1 MNENN
6 EDQSKSKQQ
15 QPKPESRLDA
25 EQYEMLLRCSQKK
38 DSTEWNQWRK
48 QSSRKDIFLNGAKL
62 KGAHLED
69 VNLKGAHLQG
79 ADLSDAYLKG
89 ADLSTAHLEG
99 AHLRHAH
106 LEGSYLYHA
115 HLEGAYLYETYMEG
129 ADLSNCH
136 LEDAAL
142 VQCHLE
148 DASLSSAYLSGADF
162 RRAHLDHAN
171 LCYTH
176 LEDANLKYAHLERAF
191 LVKAH
196 LENANFEQAIVD
208 ASTLFWACHV
218 DRGTNFRGV
227 GLDSVRIDT
236 GTKQLLEYNTRR
248 MNWELWY
255 PKQHWLLR
263 GLVRQFWQISDYGLS
278 TQQILTIF
286 FKLVIF
292 FAAIYYVWG
301 SIDYYLRDIKDYP
314 GIVSN
319 LFVDRHGVMVG
330 WWLVPLRTLYFSI
343 VTMTTLGFGDIYAN
357 AHSFWGHILLSVQ
370 VILGYVLLGALVTR
384 FAVLFTAGGPAG
396 KFETRNIRKDNKT
409 EKEKNTENTGN
420 KSWI

>member
-1 MNENN
+1 MGFDMNEKN
-6 EDQSKSKQQ
+6 EDQPKSKQE

-25 EQYEMLLRCSQKK
+25 EQYEILLRCSEKK
-38 DSTEWNQWRK
+38 DTTEWNQWRK
-48 QSSRKDIFLNGAKL
+48 QNPRKDIFLEGARL
-62 KGAHLED
+62 KGAHLEN
-69 VNLKGAHLQG
+69 VNLKGAHLEG

-89 ADLSTAHLEG
+89 AELSNCHLEG

-106 LEGSYLYHA
+106 LQGSYLYHA

-148 DASLSSAYLSGADF
+148 DASLSSAYLSGANF
-162 RRAHLDHAN
+162 KRAHLEHAN

-176 LEDANLKYAHLERAF
+176 LENANLKYAHLERAF

-208 ASTLFWACHV
+208 GSTLFWECRV
-218 DRGTNFRGV
+218 DRNTNFRGV
-227 GLDSVRIDT
+227 SLNTARIDT

-248 MNWELWY
+248 MNWEQWY
-255 PKQHWLLR
+255 EEHPRLR
-263 GLVRQFWQISDYGLS
+263 LPVKAFWQISDYGLS
-278 TQQILTIF
+278 TNQIIKIF
-286 FKLVIF
+286 FKLVIL
-292 FAAIYYVWG
+292 FAAVYYVWG
-301 SIDYYLRDIKDYP
+301 SIDYYLMDNENYP

-319 LFVDRHGVMVG
+319 LFVDRRGVTVV

-357 AHSFWGHILLSVQ
+357 AQSFWGHILLSVQ

-384 FAVLFTAGGPAG
+384 FAVLFTAGGPAAS
-396 KFETRNIRKDNKT
+396 FHS
-409 EKEKNTENTGN
+409 EKR
-420 KSWI
+420 

>member
-1 MNENN
+1 MNEKN
-6 EDQSKSKQQ
+6 EDQPKSKQE
-15 QPKPESRLDA
+15 QPKPESKLDA
-25 EQYEMLLRCSQKK
+25 EQYEILLRCSQMK
-38 DSTEWNQWRK
+38 DMTEWNQWRK
-48 QSSRKDIFLNGAKL
+48 QNSRKDIILEGARL
-62 KGAHLED
+62 KGAYLEK
-69 VNLKGAHLQG
+69 VNLKGAHLEG

-89 ADLSTAHLEG
+89 ADLSNCHLEG

-106 LEGSYLYHA
+106 LQGSYLYHA

-196 LENANFEQAIVD
+196 LENSSFEQAIVD
-208 ASTLFWACHV
+208 GSTLFWECLV
-218 DRGTNFRGV
+218 DRNTNFRGV
-227 GLDSVRIDT
+227 SLDSARIDT

-248 MNWELWY
+248 MNWEQWY
-255 PKQHWLLR
+255 EEHPRLR
-263 GLVRQFWQISDYGLS
+263 LPVKAFWQISDYGLS
-278 TQQILTIF
+278 TNQIIKIF
-286 FKLVIF
+286 FKLVIL

-301 SIDYYLRDIKDYP
+301 SIDYYLMDNENYP

-319 LFVDRHGVMVG
+319 LFVDRHDVTVV

-357 AHSFWGHILLSVQ
+357 AQSFWGHILLSIQ

-384 FAVLFTAGGPAG
+384 FAVLFTAGGPAAS
-396 KFETRNIRKDNKT
+396 FHS
-409 EKEKNTENTGN
+409 EKR
-420 KSWI
+420 

>member
-1 MNENN
+1 MNEKN
-6 EDQSKSKQQ
+6 EDQPKSKQE
-15 QPKPESRLDA
+15 QPKPESKLDA
-25 EQYEMLLRCSQKK
+25 EQYEILLRCSQMK
-38 DSTEWNQWRK
+38 DTTEWNQWRK
-48 QSSRKDIFLNGAKL
+48 QNPRKDIFLEGARL
-62 KGAHLED
+62 KGAHLEGA
-69 VNLKGAHLQG
+69 NLKGAHLEG

-89 ADLSTAHLEG
+89 ADLSNCHLKG

-176 LEDANLKYAHLERAF
+176 LENANLKYAHLERAF

-208 ASTLFWACHV
+208 GSTLFWECYV
-218 DRGTNFRGV
+218 DRNTNFRGV
-227 GLDSVRIDT
+227 SLDSARIDT

-248 MNWELWY
+248 MNWEQWY
-255 PKQHWLLR
+255 EEHPRLR
-263 GLVRQFWQISDYGLS
+263 LPVKAFWQISDYGLS
-278 TQQILTIF
+278 TNQIIKIF
-286 FKLVIF
+286 FKLVIL

-301 SIDYYLRDIKDYP
+301 SIDYYLMDIKDYP

-319 LFVDRHGVMVG
+319 LFVDRHEVTVV

-343 VTMTTLGFGDIYAN
+343 VTMTTLGFGDIYAS

-396 KFETRNIRKDNKT
+396 SFHS
-409 EKEKNTENTGN
+409 EKH
-420 KSWI
+420 

>member
-1 MNENN
+1 LPLLPIFAIITN
-6 EDQSKSKQQ
+6 SYTIK
-15 QPKPESRLDA
+15 LDA
-25 EQYEMLLRCSQKK
+25 EQYEILLRCSQMK
-38 DSTEWNQWRK
+38 DTTEWNQWRK
-48 QSSRKDIFLNGAKL
+48 QSPRKDIFLDGARL
-62 KGAHLED
+62 KGANLEEA
-69 VNLKGAHLQG
+69 NLKA
-79 ADLSDAYLKG
+79 
-89 ADLSTAHLEG
+89 AHLEG
-99 AHLRHAH
+99 ADL
-106 LEGSYLYHA
+106 SN
-115 HLEGAYLYETYMEG
+115 AYLKR

-196 LENANFEQAIVD
+196 LENSNFEQPIVD
-208 ASTLFWACHV
+208 GSTLFWECHV
-218 DRGTNFRGV
+218 NRNTNSRGV
-227 GLDSVRIDT
+227 SLDSARIDT
-236 GTKQLLEYNTRR
+236 GTKQLLEYNTMR
-248 MNWELWY
+248 MNWEQWY
-255 PKQHWLLR
+255 KEHHWLRLP
-263 GLVRQFWQISDYGLS
+263 VKAFWQISDYGLS
-278 TQQILTIF
+278 TNQIITIF
-286 FKLVIF
+286 FKLVIL

-301 SIDYYLRDIKDYP
+301 SIEYYLMDIKDYP

-319 LFVDRHGVMVG
+319 LFVDRHRVTVV

-357 AHSFWGHILLSVQ
+357 AQSFWGHILLSVQ

-396 KFETRNIRKDNKT
+396 SFHG
-409 EKEKNTENTGN
+409 EKH
-420 KSWI
+420 

>member
-1 MNENN
+1 MNEKN
-6 EDQSKSKQQ
+6 EDQSESKQE
-15 QPKPESRLDA
+15 QPKSESKLDA
-25 EQYEMLLRCSQKK
+25 EQYEILLRCSQKK
-38 DSTEWNQWRK
+38 DTTEWNQWRK
-48 QSSRKDIFLNGAKL
+48 QNSRKDIFLEGARL
-62 KGAHLED
+62 KGAHLEK
-69 VNLKGAHLQG
+69 VNLKGAHLEG
-79 ADLSDAYLKG
+79 ADLSDAYMKG
-89 ADLSTAHLEG
+89 AELSNCHLEG

-162 RRAHLDHAN
+162 KRAHLDHAN

-176 LEDANLKYAHLERAF
+176 LENANLKYAHLERAF

-208 ASTLFWACHV
+208 GSTLFWECHV
-218 DRGTNFRGV
+218 DRKTNFRGV
-227 GLDSVRIDT
+227 SLDSARIDT

-248 MNWELWY
+248 MNWEQWY
-255 PKQHWLLR
+255 EKHPWLRLP
-263 GLVRQFWQISDYGLS
+263 VKAFWQISDYGLS
-278 TQQILTIF
+278 TNQIIIIF
-286 FKLVIF
+286 FKLVIL
-292 FAAIYYVWG
+292 FAAVYYVWG
-301 SIDYYLRDIKDYP
+301 SIDFYLRDIKDYP

-319 LFVDRHGVMVG
+319 LFVDRHDVMVV

-357 AHSFWGHILLSVQ
+357 AQSFWGHILLSIQ

-384 FAVLFTAGGPAG
+384 FAVLFTAGGPAASFHG
-396 KFETRNIRKDNKT
+396 
-409 EKEKNTENTGN
+409 EKH
-420 KSWI
+420 

>member
-1 MNENN
+1 MNEKN
-6 EDQSKSKQQ
+6 EDKPKSKQE

-25 EQYEMLLRCSQKK
+25 EQYEILLRCSQMK
-38 DSTEWNQWRK
+38 DTTEWNQWRK
-48 QSSRKDIFLNGAKL
+48 QNPRKDIFLDSARL
-62 KGAHLED
+62 KGAHLEN
-69 VNLKGAHLQG
+69 VNLKGAHLEG
-79 ADLSDAYLKG
+79 ADLSDAYMRG
-89 ADLSTAHLEG
+89 ADLSNCHLEG

-129 ADLSNCH
+129 ADLSNSH

-148 DASLSSAYLSGADF
+148 DASLSSAYLSGANF
-162 RRAHLDHAN
+162 KRAHLDHAN

-176 LEDANLKYAHLERAF
+176 LENANLKYAHLERAF

-196 LENANFEQAIVD
+196 LENSNFEQAIVD
-208 ASTLFWACHV
+208 GSTLFWECRV
-218 DRGTNFRGV
+218 DRNTNFRGV
-227 GLDSVRIDT
+227 SLDSARIDT

-248 MNWELWY
+248 MNWEQWY
-255 PKQHWLLR
+255 KEHPRLR
-263 GLVRQFWQISDYGLS
+263 LPVKAFWQISDYGLS
-278 TQQILTIF
+278 TNQIIIIF
-286 FKLVIF
+286 FKLVIL
-292 FAAIYYVWG
+292 FAAVYYVWG

-319 LFVDRHGVMVG
+319 LFVDRHGVTVV

-357 AHSFWGHILLSVQ
+357 AQSFWGHILLSIQ

-384 FAVLFTAGGPAG
+384 FAVLFTAGGPAASFHG
-396 KFETRNIRKDNKT
+396 
-409 EKEKNTENTGN
+409 EKH
-420 KSWI
+420 

>member
-1 MNENN
+1 MNEKN
-6 EDQSKSKQQ
+6 EDQPKSKQE
-15 QPKPESRLDA
+15 QPKPESKLDA
-25 EQYEMLLRCSQKK
+25 EQYEILLRCSQMK
-38 DSTEWNQWRK
+38 DTTEWNEWRK
-48 QSSRKDIFLNGAKL
+48 QSPRNDIFLEGARL
-62 KGAHLED
+62 KGANLEG
-69 VNLKGAHLQG
+69 VNLKGAHLEG
-79 ADLSDAYLKG
+79 ADLSDAYLTR
-89 ADLSTAHLEG
+89 ADLSNCHLKG

-176 LEDANLKYAHLERAF
+176 LENANLKYAHLERAF

-196 LENANFEQAIVD
+196 LENSNFEQAIVD
-208 ASTLFWACHV
+208 GSTLFWECYV
-218 DRGTNFRGV
+218 DRNTNFRGV
-227 GLDSVRIDT
+227 SLDSARIDT

-248 MNWELWY
+248 MNWEQWY
-255 PKQHWLLR
+255 EKHPWLRLP
-263 GLVRQFWQISDYGLS
+263 VKAFWQISDYGLS
-278 TQQILTIF
+278 TNQIIMIF
-286 FKLVIF
+286 FKLVIL

-301 SIDYYLRDIKDYP
+301 SIDFYLRDIKDYP

-319 LFVDRHGVMVG
+319 LFVDRHDVMVV

-343 VTMTTLGFGDIYAN
+343 VTMTTLGFGDIYAS
-357 AHSFWGHILLSVQ
+357 AHSFWGHILLSIQ

-396 KFETRNIRKDNKT
+396 SFHS
-409 EKEKNTENTGN
+409 EKH
-420 KSWI
+420 

>member
-1 MNENN
+1 MNEKND
-6 EDQSKSKQQ
+6 DQSKSKQEQ
-15 QPKPESRLDA
+15 QKPESMLDE
-25 EQYEMLLRCSQKK
+25 EQYEILWRCSENK
-38 DSTEWNQWRK
+38 DTTEWNEWRK
-48 QSSRKDIFLNGAKL
+48 KSGRKDIFLKGARL
-62 KGAHLED
+62 KGAYLKEA
-69 VNLKGAHLQG
+69 NLKGANLEG

-89 ADLSTAHLEG
+89 ADLSNCHLEG
-99 AHLRHAH
+99 AHLRRAH

-115 HLEGAYLYETYMEG
+115 HLEGAYLYDAHMEG

-136 LEDAAL
+136 LEGAAL

-148 DASLSSAYLSGADF
+148 DASLSSAYLSGSDF

-196 LENANFEQAIVD
+196 LENSNFEQAIVD
-208 ASTLFWACHV
+208 GATLFWECRV
-218 DRGTNFRGV
+218 NRNTNFCGV
-227 GLDSVRIDT
+227 GLDNVRIDT

-248 MNWELWY
+248 VNWEQWY
-255 PKQHWLLR
+255 KEHPRLR
-263 GLVRQFWQISDYGLS
+263 LPVKAFWQISDYGLS
-278 TQQILTIF
+278 TIKIITIF
-286 FKLVIF
+286 FKLVIL

-301 SIDYYLRDIKDYP
+301 SIDLYLMDNKNYP

-319 LFVDRHGVMVG
+319 LFVDRHEVPVL

-343 VTMTTLGFGDIYAN
+343 VTMTTLGFGDMYAN
-357 AHSFWGHILLSVQ
+357 AQSFWGHILLSVQ
-370 VILGYVLLGALVTR
+370 VILGYVLMGALVTR

-396 KFETRNIRKDNKT
+396 SFHG
-409 EKEKNTENTGN
+409 EKR
-420 KSWI
+420 